1 MLGSPLHLRQILL
14 NLFSNSVRYN
24 KQGGTIDTWVTR
36 RSVQDDAAVFEFKIQ
51 DTGVGMSPEFAKNS
65 LFQPFSQEHPGAR
78 TLYQG
83 TGLGMSIV
91 KELVTRMNGSVQ
103 VDSAP
108 VRRFSCRRTGAF
120 FCLIFDFSCR

>member
-51 DTGVGMSPEFAKNS
+51 DTGVGMSPEFAKNTCS
-65 LFQPFSQEHPGAR
+65 SPSAR
-78 TLYQG
+78 STP
-83 TGLGMSIV
+83 
-91 KELVTRMNGSVQ
+91 
-103 VDSAP
+103 AP
-108 VRRFSCRRTGAF
+108 APCIRARAWACPS
-120 FCLIFDFSCR
+120 

>member
-1 MLGSPLHLRQILL
+1 
-14 NLFSNSVRYN
+14 
-24 KQGGTIDTWVTR
+24 
-36 RSVQDDAAVFEFKIQ
+36 
-51 DTGVGMSPEFAKNS
+51 MSPEFAKNS

-91 KELVTRMNGSVQ
+91 KELVTRMNGSIH

-108 VRRFSCRRTGAF
+108 GVGTTFTVELPLPWPSRPSRPPPPLRQSQPGLWTASPCCSPRTTP
-120 FCLIFDFSCR
+120 